1 MTNTLDYRSIKKI
14 NDSIQGDT
22 MAKFKVGGTYK
33 DGHGNE
39 WKIVY
44 QDNSEGRL
52 YVLLGVCGTYVR
64 SVT

>member
-1 MTNTLDYRSIKKI
+1 
-14 NDSIQGDT
+14 